1 MELTDVGLFGH
12 LLAFLGFSILSVSSL
27 WRRTHSVPA
36 RWMSLASAVT
46 ALWALNFVFS
56 VLDPNR
62 FAFWLTPSGTLKS
75 AAWIGFLVAILR
87 PTWRLDDRLRSSFVI
102 ASAVGFIV
110 SLQLALDLLG
120 DTSNVLAG
128 ERSAIAALFHILRIT
143 VAVSGL
149 VLIHNLYVNT
159 DEGARGGVRLL
170 AIALAGMFIYDLNL
184 NTLAFLLPPPSSDLY
199 NIRGT
204 VFALLVPLL
213 LIASREGWAARMQV
227 SRQVIFHTLSFSM
240 IGIYLIAMAL
250 LAYGLR
256 LFGGDWGRLFQ
267 VTFLFGTFILG
278 AIILFSPRFRAALR
292 LQIAKNFF
300 AYKYDYR
307 VEWLRFIATVSRTP
321 AGSVASDNAAALND
335 RVIQAVC
342 AVLDSPAGVLFVP
355 DDDAL
360 VPLAEWQTRNLHTE
374 ALAMTSPLV
383 QFLVQRQRIID
394 FDELRAG
401 AGDYGSI
408 PMPGWIATNR
418 RIWLAVPLIHLDAM
432 VGVLVIER
440 SLAPRTL
447 NWEDFDLLRTLGHQA
462 ASYIAESSTQ
472 MALDDATKF
481 DEFNRRF
488 AFIMHDLKNLVSQLS
503 LVARNAERHAD
514 NPEFRAD
521 MVKTLQSSVGKMN
534 DMLARLSQRP
544 GNRTTPERQPV
555 AIAAL
560 LEQVVAVKRHAH
572 APLTLVTAT
581 DESIYS
587 EHVVGDPVQIE
598 QLFLHL
604 VQNAIDASAPA
615 APIRVV
621 LDRARETDMAVFR
634 IEDQGIGM
642 SARFIRNELFQPF
655 RSTKPNGFGIGAY
668 EAREIVRSH
677 GGRLEVAS
685 REGEGTVFTISL
697 PLVAAQRL
705 PAAAVDVAP
714 AAAVDVAPAAA
725 VDVAPAAAVATR

>member
-12 LLAFLGFSILSVSSL
+12 LLAFLGFSILSVSAL
-27 WRRTHSVPA
+27 WRRTHSLSA
-36 RWMSLASAVT
+36 RWMSLAAAVT
-46 ALWALNFVFS
+46 ALWALNFVVS
-56 VLDPNR
+56 VIDPGR
-62 FAFWLTPSGTLKS
+62 FAFWLTPTGTLRS
-75 AAWIGFLVAILR
+75 AAWIGFLVAVLR

-110 SLQLALDLLG
+110 SLQLALDLVG
-120 DTSNVLAG
+120 GTSNVLAG
-128 ERSAIAALFHILRIT
+128 ERSAVAALFHILRIT

-184 NTLAFLLPPPSSDLY
+184 HTLAFLLPPPSSDLY

-204 VFALLVPLL
+204 VFALVVPLL

-267 VTFLFGTFILG
+267 VAFLFGTVILG

-321 AGSVASDNAAALND
+321 AASGAASPASDNAAALNE

-355 DDDAL
+355 DDDTL

-383 QFLVQRQRIID
+383 QFLVQRQRIIN

-401 AGDYGSI
+401 AGDYGAIS
-408 PMPGWIATNR
+408 MPGWIAVNP

-440 SLAPRTL
+440 SLAPRAL
-447 NWEDFDLLRTLGHQA
+447 NWEDFDLLRTLGRQA

-472 MALDDATKF
+472 MALDDAAKF

-488 AFIMHDLKNLVSQLS
+488 AFIMHDIKNLVSQLS

-544 GNRTTPERQPV
+544 GSRTTPEWQPV
-555 AIAAL
+555 AVAAL

-572 APLTLVTAT
+572 PSLTLVMAA
-581 DESIYS
+581 DESILD
-587 EHVVGDPVQIE
+587 ERVMGDPVQIE

-604 VQNAIDASAPA
+604 VQNAIDASQPA

-621 LDRARETDMAVFR
+621 LDRASDGDGDGGSERAIFR

-642 SARFIRNELFQPF
+642 SPRFIRNELFQPF

-668 EAREIVRSH
+668 EAREIVRGH
-677 GGRLEVAS
+677 GGRLDVAS

-705 PAAAVDVAP
+705 PAAAV
-714 AAAVDVAPAAA
+714 AAQ
-725 VDVAPAAAVATR
+725 

>member
-1 MELTDVGLFGH
+1 MEFTDVGLFGH
-12 LLAFLGFSILSVSSL
+12 LLAFLGFSVLAVTAV
-27 WRRTHSVPA
+27 WRRTDSVSA
-36 RWMSLASAVT
+36 RWMSFAAAVT
-46 ALWALNFVFS
+46 ALWALVFVLAVF
-56 VLDPNR
+56 DPAV
-62 FAFWLTPSGTLKS
+62 FANWLTAAGTVRA
-75 AAWIGFLVAILR
+75 AAWVGFLVAVLR

-110 SLQLALDLLG
+110 SLQLVLDLVG
-120 DTSNVLAG
+120 GGSDVLAG
-128 ERSAIAALFHILRIT
+128 GGQAIAPLFHILRIT

-159 DEGARGGVRLL
+159 DDGARGGMRLL

-184 NTLAFLLPPPSSDLY
+184 NTLAFLLPPPSVDLF

-213 LIASREGWAARMQV
+213 LVASREGWAARMQV

-240 IGIYLIAMAL
+240 IGVYLIAMAL

-267 VTFLFGTFILG
+267 VSFLFGTVIMG

-307 VEWLRFIATVSRTP
+307 IEWLRFIATVSRTP
-321 AGSVASDNAAALND
+321 NGRGDGAAAPNDDAAALND

-355 DDDAL
+355 DDDTL
-360 VPLAEWQTRNLHTE
+360 VPIAEWQTRNLSTE
-374 ALAMTSPLV
+374 AMAANSPLV
-383 QFLVQRQRIID
+383 QFLARRQRIID

-401 AGDYGSI
+401 AGDYGAI
-408 PMPGWIATNR
+408 PVPGWIAANP
-418 RIWLAVPLIHLDAM
+418 RIWLAVPLVHLDAM
-432 VGVLVIER
+432 VGVLIIER
-440 SLAPRTL
+440 SLAPRAL
-447 NWEDFDLLRTLGHQA
+447 NWEDFDLLRTLGRQA

-472 MALDDATKF
+472 MALDDAAKF

-488 AFIMHDLKNLVSQLS
+488 AFIMHDIKNLVSQLS
-503 LVARNAERHAD
+503 LVARNAERHAE

-544 GNRTTPERQPV
+544 GSRSSPDWKPV
-555 AIAAL
+555 AVAAL
-560 LEQVVAVKRHAH
+560 VEQVVAVKRHAH
-572 APLTLVTAT
+572 PPLTLKVVA
-581 DESIYS
+581 DESIYGQR
-587 EHVVGDPVQIE
+587 VVGDPVQIE

-604 VQNAIDASAPA
+604 VQNAIDASDPA
-615 APIRVV
+615 APIRVAIDRV
-621 LDRARETDMAVFR
+621 TDSAGDRAVFT
-634 IEDQGIGM
+634 IDDKGTGM
-642 SARFIRNELFQPF
+642 SPRFIRNELFQPF

-668 EAREIVRSH
+668 EAREIARGH

-685 REGEGTVFTISL
+685 REGEGTVFTITL
-697 PLVAAQRL
+697 PLAAASQVPDTAVAAQ
-705 PAAAVDVAP
+705 
-714 AAAVDVAPAAA
+714 
-725 VDVAPAAAVATR
+725 

>member
-12 LLAFLGFSILSVSSL
+12 LLAFLGFSGLAVSAL
-27 WRRTHSVPA
+27 WRSTGSMAA
-36 RWMSLASAVT
+36 RWMSSAAFVT
-46 ALWALNFVFS
+46 AIWALTFVLA
-56 VLDPNR
+56 VIDPPR
-62 FAFWLTPSGTLKS
+62 FAFWLTVTATLRS
-75 AAWIGFLVAILR
+75 AAWVGFLVAVLR

-102 ASAVGFIV
+102 ASAVGFTV
-110 SLQLALDLLG
+110 SLQLALDVFGNSFAMMG
-120 DTSNVLAG
+120 DEN
-128 ERSAIAALFHILRIT
+128 SAVAPLFNILRIT

-159 DEGARGGVRLL
+159 EIGARSGVRLL

-184 NTLAFLLPPPSSDLY
+184 HTLAFLLPPPSNDLY

-213 LIASREGWAARMQV
+213 LIASREGWTARMQV

-240 IGIYLIAMAL
+240 IGVYLIAMAL

-267 VTFLFGTFILG
+267 VAFLFVTVITG

-321 AGSVASDNAAALND
+321 NGAGATDTAADLNN

-355 DDDAL
+355 DDDSL
-360 VPLAEWQTRNLHTE
+360 MPVAEWQTRNLTTQ
-374 ALAMTSPLV
+374 ALAMAAPLV
-383 QFLVQRQRIID
+383 QFLVHRQRIID
-394 FDELRAG
+394 FDELRDG
-401 AGDYGSI
+401 SGDYGAI
-408 PMPGWIATNR
+408 PIPGWIAANP
-418 RIWLAVPLIHLDAM
+418 RIWLAVPLIHLDVM
-432 VGVLVIER
+432 VGVLMLER
-440 SLAPRTL
+440 SLAPREL
-447 NWEDFDLLRTLGHQA
+447 NWEDFDLLRTLGRQA

-472 MALDDATKF
+472 IALDDAAKF

-488 AFIMHDLKNLVSQLS
+488 AFIIHDIKNLVSQLS
-503 LVARNAERHAD
+503 LVARNAERHAE

-544 GNRTTPERQPV
+544 GSRSGPDWKPV
-555 AIAAL
+555 AVAAL

-572 APLTLVTAT
+572 PPLTLAVVA
-581 DESIYS
+581 DESIYGQR
-587 EHVVGDPVQIE
+587 VMGDPVQIE

-604 VQNAIDASAPA
+604 VQNAIDASEPA

-621 LDRARETDMAVFR
+621 IDRVIDNEGDRAIFR
-634 IEDQGIGM
+634 IEDHGSGM
-642 SARFIRNELFQPF
+642 SPRFIRNDLFQPF

-668 EAREIVRSH
+668 EAREIVRGH
-677 GGRLEVAS
+677 GGRLEVSS
-685 REGEGTVFTISL
+685 REGEGTVFTIVL
-697 PLVAAQRL
+697 PLAAASQSPEVVVAA
-705 PAAAVDVAP
+705 P
-714 AAAVDVAPAAA
+714 
-725 VDVAPAAAVATR
+725 

>member
-12 LLAFLGFSILSVSSL
+12 LLAFLGLSILSVSAL
-27 WRRTHSVPA
+27 WRRTSSLSA
-36 RWMSLASAVT
+36 RWLSLAAAVT
-46 ALWALNFVFS
+46 ALWALNFVLS
-56 VLDPNR
+56 VIDPSR
-62 FAFWLTPSGTLKS
+62 FAYWMTPTGTLKS
-75 AAWIGFLVAILR
+75 AAWIGFLVAVLR

-110 SLQLALDLLG
+110 SLQLALDLVG

-128 ERSAIAALFHILRIT
+128 ERSAVAALFHILRIT

-170 AIALAGMFIYDLNL
+170 AIGLAGMFIYDLNL
-184 NTLAFLLPPPSSDLY
+184 HTLAFLLPPPSSDLY

-204 VFALLVPLL
+204 VFALTVPLL

-267 VTFLFGTFILG
+267 VTFLFATVILG

-321 AGSVASDNAAALND
+321 TGSGAGSATSDNAAALNT

-342 AVLDSPAGVLFVP
+342 AVLDSPAGLLFVP
-355 DDDAL
+355 DDDTL

-383 QFLVQRQRIID
+383 QFLVQRQRIIN

-401 AGDYGSI
+401 AADYGTIS
-408 PMPGWIATNR
+408 MPGWIAVNP

-440 SLAPRTL
+440 SLAPRGL
-447 NWEDFDLLRTLGHQA
+447 NWEDFDLLRTLGRQA

-472 MALDDATKF
+472 MALDDAAKV

-488 AFIMHDLKNLVSQLS
+488 AFIMHDIKNLVSQLS

-544 GNRTTPERQPV
+544 GSRGAPDWKPV
-555 AIAAL
+555 AVAAL
-560 LEQVVAVKRHAH
+560 VEQVVAVKRHAH
-572 APLTLVTAT
+572 PPLTLAVVA
-581 DESIYS
+581 DESIYGQR
-587 EHVVGDPVQIE
+587 VVGDPVQIE

-604 VQNAIDASAPA
+604 VQNAIDASGPG
-615 APIRVV
+615 APIRVEI
-621 LDRARETDMAVFR
+621 DRYADADGDRAVFR
-634 IEDQGIGM
+634 IEDHGIGM
-642 SARFIRNELFQPF
+642 SPRFIRNELFQPF

-668 EAREIVRSH
+668 EAREIARSH

-685 REGEGTVFTISL
+685 REGEGTVFTITL
-697 PLVAAQRL
+697 PL
-705 PAAAVDVAP
+705 AAANQLPEAVP
-714 AAAVDVAPAAA
+714 AQ
-725 VDVAPAAAVATR
+725 